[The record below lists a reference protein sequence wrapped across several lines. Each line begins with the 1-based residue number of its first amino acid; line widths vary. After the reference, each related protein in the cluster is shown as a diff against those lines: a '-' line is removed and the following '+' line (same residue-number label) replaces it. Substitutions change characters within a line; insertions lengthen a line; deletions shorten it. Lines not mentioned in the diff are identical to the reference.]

1 MIQTLFGS
9 LEAKPGL
16 LERFQKAVEST
27 RSSLVGRV
35 EDLVRGKTEIDAKL
49 LEELEETLIAGDVG
63 VLAIGLG

>member
-27 RSSLVGRV
+27 RSSLVSRV

-49 LEELEETLIAGDVG
+49 L
-63 VLAIGLG
+63 